1 MEPVAPVVE
10 ATGYIPEPPAIID
23 ENIVF
28 NALGE
33 PTLQSLGIGSNWPP
47 GLVQQLLEIIHVD
60 LGLEWYQA
68 IVMFTVGLRLCLLPV
83 NVLAQRSATKMRK
96 ISPQMMHYQEKLSDA
111 KARGNTLE
119 GDIFT
124 L

>member
-1 MEPVAPVVE
+1 
-10 ATGYIPEPPAIID
+10 
-23 ENIVF
+23 VF

-68 IVMFTVGLRLCLLPV
+68 IVLFTVALRLCLLPV

-119 GDIFT
+119 GDIFN